1 MDRLRTVRLADGRSV
16 LVRPTGPADADAVQ
30 AFVRRLSPDSRRRR
44 FFAAVSE
51 LTPVQLRRL
60 TAPAGA
66 DDLSLIALAEDGRV
80 VGTAQCVLDD
90 DGGAEF
96 AVAVADDWQR
106 SGLGGRLIDAIAAHA
121 RSREAS
127 TLVAQVMW
135 DNEAMLGLASRLGFA
150 LKNDADPALVR
161 IERPLAPMP
170 GYGRTSAGTAP
181 VFTQERIA
189 LTVAGSTPTNP

>member
-1 MDRLRTVRLADGRSV
+1 MDRLTTVRLADSRNV
-16 LVRPTGPADADAVQ
+16 LVRPTGHADADAVQ

-51 LTPVQLRRL
+51 LPPDQLRRM
-60 TAPAGA
+60 TVPAGA
-66 DDLSLIALAEDGRV
+66 DDLSVIALADDGSV
-80 VGTAQCVLDD
+80 VGTAQCAFDD
-90 DGGAEF
+90 AGEAEF

-121 RSREAS
+121 RNHGAS
-127 TLVAQVMW
+127 ALGAQVLW
-135 DNEAMLGLASRLGFA
+135 DNEAMLGLAARLGFA

-161 IERPLAPMP
+161 IERRLAPMP
-170 GYGRTSAGTAP
+170 DYGRTSAGTAP
-181 VFTQERIA
+181 VFTQDRIA